1 MALHKGG
8 DFVEFHIEADVRFV
22 AAIVIHSVVPAHSRN
37 RVRDGHVQHIL
48 EKSPHHSL
56 EGVEHVFLLHE
67 GHFAVDLGEFRLAVS
82 SEVLVTETAH
92 DLEVAVVT
100 GHHKQLLEGLRRLR
114 KGVELSRI
122 HSGRHHEIPGS
133 LRSGF
138 DEIRSLDFK
147 EGLGIEIVAD
157 FVRNLVPQFESLAQ
171 RVAAKVEVAVFRTE
185 FLSAVADILNRERRG
200 LCLVQDLEFSNF
212 DFYVSGRH
220 LGVLAGTL
228 YDLSGGLYHEF
239 PSERSG
245 CLHEFSFRGVD
256 DQLGDAVA
264 VAQVYESHTS
274 EFAAFLHPPGE
285 SDGFACIFYAELS
298 ASMCSVH
305 IFNNLFSVNQALGNM
320 PCPQK
325 SSKIKQIKLNR
336 ISLNDKN

>member
-1 MALHKGG
+1 MEL
-8 DFVEFHIEADVRFV
+8 HIEADVRLV
-22 AAIVIHSVVPAHSRN
+22 AAVEIHSIVPAHSRN
-37 RVRDGHVQHIL
+37 RIRNGHVQHVL

-67 GHFAVDLGEFRLAVS
+67 GHFAVYLGELRLTVGTQ
-82 SEVLVTETAH
+82 VLITETAH
-92 DLEVAVVT
+92 YLEVAVVT
-100 GHHKQLLEGLRRLR
+100 CHHKQLLEGLRRLR

-171 RVAAKVEVAVFRTE
+171 RVAAQVKVAVFRTE
-185 FLSAVADILNRERRG
+185 FLSSVADILDGERRG
-200 LCLVQDLEFSNF
+200 LGLVQDLERCHL